1 MTGLLHEW
9 ITRHADSR
17 PDACAVMAAEERLT
31 YGELEARSNQLARVL
46 RSAGCQKGDR
56 VCVLMPKSAMAITAI
71 VGIYKADCV
80 FVPLDPSSPAPRLAR
95 ILDSCRPVCIVAAG
109 GVGHLLDELVRQEWG
124 PASSRPPSEVAI
136 GWLDALRPVAAGIRP
151 RFSLPEMLDS
161 PSAPIDHHNTRR
173 DPAHILFT
181 SGSTGTPK
189 GVVITHANVI
199 AFVEWARRYFGMSAA
214 DRVSGHSPL
223 HFDLSTFDI
232 FGAFAAGAQLH
243 LVPPELNLLPQKLAA
258 FIRDSE
264 LTQWFSVPSI
274 LNYLA
279 KFDVVTRGD
288 FPALKRVLWCGE
300 VLPTP
305 ALRYFMS
312 RLPHVSFTNL
322 YGPTEAT
329 IASSYYTVGQCPLN
343 PAAEIPIGTAC
354 AGEEL
359 LVLDER
365 LNRVPP
371 REAGHLYIRGVGVSP
386 GYWNDSE
393 RTAAAF
399 VPAPGAAHADDR
411 LYKTGDLA
419 RIGPDGLFYFLGRAD
434 TQIKSR
440 GYRIELGEIEA
451 ALNTIDG
458 LQEAAVVGIPTGGFE
473 GTLIA
478 CAYAPLEK
486 RDLSPS
492 AVRTAL
498 SALLPSY
505 MLPSRWLRLPGLPRN
520 ASGKID
526 RRTLCER
533 FHADEARTA

>member
-1 MTGLLHEW
+1 MTALLHEW
-9 ITRHADSR
+9 VARHADAR
-17 PDACAVMAAEERLT
+17 PDACAVVSADARLT
-31 YGELEARSNQLARVL
+31 YGELDARSNQLARVL
-46 RSAGCQKGDR
+46 RSVGCRKGDR
-56 VCVLMPKSAMAITAI
+56 VCMLMPKSVTAITAI
-71 VGIYKADCV
+71 VGIYKADCI
-80 FVPLDPSSPAPRLAR
+80 FVPLDPSNPASRLAR
-95 ILDSCRPVCIVAAG
+95 ILESCQPRCLVAAG
-109 GVGHLLDELVRQEWG
+109 DTGHLVAELLQ
-124 PASSRPPSEVAI
+124 PSHRAGLAI
-136 GWLDALRPVAAGIRP
+136 GWVDPLRPAPAARTPWFNVAD
-151 RFSLPEMLDS
+151 MLEAS
-161 PSAPIDHHNTRR
+161 RAPLEYRNTRR
-173 DPAHILFT
+173 DAAHILFT

-243 LVPPELNLLPQKLAA
+243 LVPPELNLLPHKLAA

-279 KFDVVTRGD
+279 KFDVVTLSD

-305 ALRYFMS
+305 ALMYFMS
-312 RLPHVSFTNL
+312 HLPHVTFTNL
-322 YGPTEAT
+322 YGPTETT
-329 IASSYYTVGQCPLN
+329 IASSYYTVPQCPRD
-343 PAAEIPIGTAC
+343 PAAEIPIGTGC
-354 AGEEL
+354 TGEEL
-359 LVLDER
+359 LVLDEA
-365 LNRVPP
+365 LNRVP
-371 REAGHLYIRGVGVSP
+371 AGDAGQLYIRGVGVSP
-386 GYWNDSE
+386 GYWNDGE

-399 VPAPGAAHADDR
+399 VPAPGASDADGR

-419 RIGPDGLFYFLGRAD
+419 RVGRDGLVYFLGRAD

-440 GYRIELGEIEA
+440 GYRVELGEIEA
-451 ALNTIDG
+451 ALNTIHG

-473 GTLIA
+473 GTVIA

-486 RDLSPS
+486 HDLSPP

-505 MLPSRWLRLPGLPRN
+505 MLPSRWLKLPGLPRN

-526 RRTLCER
+526 RRTLRER